1 MATTNSVMAPS
12 EDVREEIRRGLE
24 ALKKNGYQATV
35 GQDPSGGYSITFKFG
50 ENGQT
55 LKFSEE
61 EWRTKGAIEK
71 KIIDKLDI

>member
-1 MATTNSVMAPS
+1 MAPS
-12 EDVREEIRRGLE
+12 DEVREEITRALQ

-35 GQDPSGGYSITFKFG
+35 TQDPSAGHAITFKFG
-50 ENGQT
+50 EYGQT
-55 LKFSEE
+55 LKFSDE